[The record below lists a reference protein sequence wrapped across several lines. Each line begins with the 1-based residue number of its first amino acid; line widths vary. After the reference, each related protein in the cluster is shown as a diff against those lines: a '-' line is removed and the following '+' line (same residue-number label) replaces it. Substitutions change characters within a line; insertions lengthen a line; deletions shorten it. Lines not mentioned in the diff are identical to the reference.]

1 MSELKFSK
9 KHKIK
14 EDHFIERV
22 FEIGHSAKQHSR
34 HLSTVG
40 IALLVV
46 LLIGFFAFKS
56 SQSKTL
62 RAQESFGSAM
72 IAYEKGD
79 MAQAASN
86 FTSTLT
92 RYKKT
97 SQAAMSSFML
107 GSIYYNQKDYGQ
119 ARTYFNRTVK
129 DYSQYGFLKGAGL
142 RGLINCAVQEKN
154 YAEAAKL
161 SDRFLK
167 ECSGH
172 YLAPEVL
179 LTLGDCQ
186 QKLGNAQK
194 AKEAYERI
202 VKEYPQSVQ
211 NTTARNLLAT
221 LS

>member
-22 FEIGHSAKQHSR
+22 FEVGQIAKQHSR
-34 HLSTVG
+34 QLSTVG
-40 IALLVV
+40 IGILVV
-46 LLIGFFAFKS
+46 LLIAFLAYKS
-56 SQSKTL
+56 GQSRTL
-62 RAQESFGSAM
+62 RAQESFGAAM

-79 MAQAASN
+79 VAQASTN

-97 SQAAMSSFML
+97 PQAAMSAFML

-119 ARTYFNRTVK
+119 AQTYFNRTVK
-129 DYSQYGFLKGAGL
+129 DYSQYELLKGAGL
-142 RGLINCAVQEKN
+142 RGLVNCAVQSKN
-154 YAEAAKL
+154 YSEAAKL
-161 SDRFLK
+161 ADRFLK

-194 AKEAYERI
+194 AKDAYERI
-202 VKEYPQSVQ
+202 VREYPQSMQ
-211 NTTARNLLAT
+211 NATARNLLAT